1 MIEKKMIKNFKEFS
15 DKLPE
20 DLKKGFDDFL
30 TNYLF
35 KFYLNPDSKFNFS
48 VWNYYD
54 QIVTNNTFDIST
66 NVIESINAKL
76 NNAAGKGNLP
86 FHKAIY
92 VLVQF
97 KTDYII
103 TFVSANVNNA
113 LNLIRP
119 ATLHRKN
126 TIREQ
131 VQLFCP
137 FPAFRANKTCSFF
150 RRRTP

>member
-1 MIEKKMIKNFKEFS
+1 M
-15 DKLPE
+15 
-20 DLKKGFDDFL
+20 
-30 TNYLF
+30 
-35 KFYLNPDSKFNFS
+35 
-48 VWNYYD
+48 WNYYD
-54 QIVTNNTFDIST
+54 EIVTNNTFDIST

-92 VLVQF
+92 VLVQC

-126 TIREQ
+126 TIKDQ
-131 VQLFCP
+131 VQLFSRLPLSEQINHAASFAEELHKELKSPNKELQEFAYLPP
-137 FPAFRANKTCSFF
+137 FDLSFHF
-150 RRRTP
+150 